1 MTAATELRAKLV
13 ALLNEMAGEAVTSD
27 QIAYRLQCGKASA
40 KHTAESLVTSG
51 AARQRKNEEGQPGY
65 HIPNAEQMAEELG
78 RHALRCQFR
87 PLTPRKQYNEAVARA
102 LAERTAIPS
111 IG

>member
-1 MTAATELRAKLV
+1 MRPNTELRMQILMLLEEKDGEVMTAQEIATAV
-13 ALLNEMAGEAVTSD
+13 A
-27 QIAYRLQCGKASA
+27 CGISSA

-51 AARQRKNEEGQPGY
+51 AIKQRNTADGRSGY
-65 HIPNAEQMAEELG
+65 HVPNEQQLAEDAA

-102 LAERTAIPS
+102 LAERNAVPS
-111 IG
+111 LG

>member
-1 MTAATELRAKLV
+1 MRPNTELRMQILMMLEEKD
-13 ALLNEMAGEAVTSD
+13 GEVMTAQEIATAVN
-27 QIAYRLQCGKASA
+27 CGISSA

-51 AARQRKNEEGQPGY
+51 AIKQRNTPDGRSGY
-65 HIPNAEQMAEELG
+65 HVPNEQQIAEEMD
-78 RHALRCQFR
+78 RHALRCQFK